1 MAVCKQK
8 MEKFMPHLSQ
18 VAIQV
23 AFAGMNILN
32 KVALEHGMN
41 NFVFVT
47 YRQIIATLA
56 IAPLAYYFE
65 RNQRPALTLSIFC
78 QIFLLALGGITI
90 GQNFFLAGLYYTNP
104 TFASAIMNLIPP
116 VTFVMATI
124 LRWENVDIRSMR
136 GQAKVL
142 GIIISVGGAMVMTL
156 YRGPEIKMLNDNL
169 KTYKSNENNRILGSI
184 LLFGAVIT
192 WSAWIVFQAPVVK
205 KYPAQLSLTAI
216 MCMLGAVQ
224 TGVIALICEHKTT
237 SVWVIG
243 WNIKLLT
250 YVYSGVICSAFAI
263 FVQAWCIHIKGP
275 VFVAVFDPL
284 CIVIVAILQYFVLRQ
299 DLHTGCMVGAMLI
312 LAGLYLV
319 LWGKAEDNKKQEGKI
334 MDSISEA
341 TYSNENIFED
351 GDDLDIT
358 SDILKPL
365 LQNASNI
372 HPVTQQ

>member
-156 YRGPEIKMLNDNL
+156 YRGPEIKMLNVNL

-224 TGVIALICEHKTT
+224 TGVIALICEHKTS

-243 WNIKLLT
+243 SDLFSICDLCASL
-250 YVYSGVICSAFAI
+250 VYTHKRACICSGFRSIVYCYSCNLAI
-263 FVQAWCIHIKGP
+263 FRSSARSSYGMYGGGNV
-275 VFVAVFDPL
+275 DPGGSVP
-284 CIVIVAILQYFVLRQ
+284 C
-299 DLHTGCMVGAMLI
+299 TVGQSR
-312 LAGLYLV
+312 G
-319 LWGKAEDNKKQEGKI
+319 Q
-334 MDSISEA
+334 
-341 TYSNENIFED
+341 
-351 GDDLDIT
+351 
-358 SDILKPL
+358 
-365 LQNASNI
+365 
-372 HPVTQQ
+372 